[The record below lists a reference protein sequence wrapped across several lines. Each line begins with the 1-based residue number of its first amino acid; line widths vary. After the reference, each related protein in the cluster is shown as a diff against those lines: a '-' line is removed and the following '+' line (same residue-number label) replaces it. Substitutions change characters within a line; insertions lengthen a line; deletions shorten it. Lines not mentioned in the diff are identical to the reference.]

1 MLKFD
6 FLFKSFIDITYS
18 NGTLRSLVLIIYT
31 TQPEKTMFKHI
42 IFATVL
48 IANTGAIA
56 ANPASSA
63 IISDKEAVSTYVV
76 ADNTW
81 AVVAV
86 NSNKGMTKFREFHD
100 MGDAGVQQI
109 DYVVNCSNR
118 KLSMANFQVLT
129 EMNAK
134 TTSVVDRSMADLK
147 FYQPVIQHD
156 INIVDNVCGNRLAM
170 SKVRAVN

>member
-1 MLKFD
+1 
-6 FLFKSFIDITYS
+6 
-18 NGTLRSLVLIIYT
+18 
-31 TQPEKTMFKHI
+31 MFKHI
-42 IFATVL
+42 IFAPAL
-48 IANTGAIA
+48 IANTGANA

-63 IISDKEAVSTYVV
+63 IISDKEEVSTYVV

-81 AVVAV
+81 AVVAAT
-86 NSNKGMTKFREFHD
+86 SNKGMTKFREFHD
-100 MGDAGVQQI
+100 MGDTGVQQI

-118 KLSMANFQVLT
+118 KLSLANFQVPT
-129 EMNAK
+129 EMNTK
-134 TTSVVDRSMADLK
+134 TTSVVDRTMADLK